1 MIYSGNLT
9 RHNHR
14 RIAIVI
20 SRFNELI
27 TEQLLKGAQSALTM
41 HGVAEQNISVFWVP
55 GAFEIPMVAKKIAAT
70 QAFDGIVTL
79 GAVIKGDTAHYD
91 LVINA
96 AANGVANVSLTTDT
110 PIVFG
115 VLTTDTLEQAQHR
128 AGAKAGNKGM
138 EVTLSLLELLSLYDD
153 INTLRVQS

>member
-1 MIYSGNLT
+1 MIYSGNLVQ
-9 RHNHR
+9 HQGR
-14 RIAIVI
+14 RIAIVV
-20 SRFNELI
+20 SRFNEII
-27 TEQLLKGAQSALTM
+27 TEQLLKGAQSTLTM
-41 HGVAEQNISVFWVP
+41 HGVQPENISVFWVP
-55 GAFEIPMVAKKIAAT
+55 GAFEIPMVAKKLAAT

-96 AANGVANVSLTTDT
+96 AANGVANVSLPTDT

-115 VLTTDTLEQAQHR
+115 VVTTDTLEQAQHR

-138 EVTLSLLELLSLYDD
+138 EVTMSLLEVLSLYDE
-153 INTLRVQS
+153 IATIG

>member
-1 MIYSGNLT
+1 MIYSGNLVQ
-9 RHNHR
+9 HQGR
-14 RIAIVI
+14 RIAIVV
-20 SRFNELI
+20 SRFNEII
-27 TEQLLKGAQSALTM
+27 TEQLLKGAQSTLTM
-41 HGVAEQNISVFWVP
+41 HGVQPENISVFWVP
-55 GAFEIPMVAKKIAAT
+55 GAFEIPMVAKKLAAT

-96 AANGVANVSLTTDT
+96 AANGVANVSLTTDI

-115 VLTTDTLEQAQHR
+115 VVTTDTLEQAQHR

-138 EVTLSLLELLSLYDD
+138 EVTMSLLEVLSLYDE
-153 INTLRVQS
+153 IATIG